1 MPDQA
6 EKRLP
11 RAYRDLP
18 PTPVVAKLCVQYD
31 AAARNAARN
40 AGVSVFNPVDVAVL
54 EDLGRLFAKCQIR
67 DGWLEYLQETEK

>member
-1 MPDQA
+1 MNDQL
-6 EKRLP
+6 ERRLP

-31 AAARNAARN
+31 EAARKAARN

-67 DGWLEYLQETEK
+67 DGWLEYLKETEK